1 MRCLHVNPKRG
12 TAKEEG
18 FTDENDKV
26 PEVMW
31 KIARA
36 WTGTSAPPRRGVAS
50 PAVLPFGD
58 SPA

>member
-18 FTDENDKV
+18 FTGENDKV

-36 WTGTSAPPRRGVAS
+36 WTGTSAAER
-50 PAVLPFGD
+50 FGD
-58 SPA
+58 DELRVAFGR

>member
-18 FTDENDKV
+18 FTGENDKV

-36 WTGTSAPPRRGVAS
+36 WTGTSVAER
-50 PAVLPFGD
+50 FGD
-58 SPA
+58 DEPHVAFGR